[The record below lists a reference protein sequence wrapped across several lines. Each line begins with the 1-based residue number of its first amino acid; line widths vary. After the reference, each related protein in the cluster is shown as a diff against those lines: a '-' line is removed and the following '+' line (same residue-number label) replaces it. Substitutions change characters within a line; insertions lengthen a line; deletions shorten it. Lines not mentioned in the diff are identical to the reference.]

1 MTSLYTSAHGLK
13 QQRKSRWIG
22 FVVSSSK
29 SIQLVQSVPIQRSN
43 MNDILKI
50 TCIMQFLLLPG
61 LKSFVITQDDSSV
74 TEIIN
79 DLFNGTDGIYE
90 VLEMFEGSSEA
101 VQEQLSN
108 NLSGFLT
115 HLFTQSYNDE
125 TEFNFM
131 VQQEIIGK
139 LDEFG
144 GFDHI
149 VENLERIGIEFDESW
164 STIEDEIE
172 TTTSEEPITESGKL
186 ESSSMTLDFSFLT
199 IICLSGMIF

>member
-1 MTSLYTSAHGLK
+1 MNFIRDQNHELWLIS
-13 QQRKSRWIG
+13 
-22 FVVSSSK
+22 
-29 SIQLVQSVPIQRSN
+29 QSNTYATLSGGQAGMV
-43 MNDILKI
+43 
-50 TCIMQFLLLPG
+50 C
-61 LKSFVITQDDSSV
+61 
-74 TEIIN
+74 

-164 STIEDEIE
+164 STVEDEIE
-172 TTTSEEPITESGKL
+172 TTTSEEPVTESNKL
-186 ESSSMTLDFSFLT
+186 ESSSVTLEFSFLT